1 MIGIM
6 SGRRLVLFTKPA
18 IPGRVKTRLVGHGPG
33 ELSAEGAAELHRA
46 FLDDV
51 AERLLAAEARGE
63 LELLTAWALDGPDGQ
78 RGDAPLPDGPG
89 RSFRQQG
96 ATLGDRLVHGLSV
109 AAEGDAAVAATDPTG
124 AAVAALGSDHP
135 TVSTETIRD
144 AFERVEAGAEV
155 VLGPSD
161 DGGYFLIALAPG
173 ALRRELFD
181 GVAWSTSAVLEQT
194 LERAAGLGLS
204 VELLPTGHDV
214 DTAEDLDRLARELS
228 DPEVAALC
236 PRTRALLAAWGRVAE
251 PVEVAP

>member
-18 IPGRVKTRLVGHGPG
+18 IPGRVKTRLVGDGPG
-33 ELSAEGAAELHRA
+33 ELSSEGAAELHRA

-78 RGDAPLPDGPG
+78 RGDEPLPDGPG

-96 ATLGDRLVHGLSV
+96 ATLGDRLVHGLSA
-109 AAEGDAAVAATDPTG
+109 AAEGG
-124 AAVAALGSDHP
+124 ASVAALGSDHP

-144 AFERVEAGAEV
+144 AFEWVEAGAEV

-181 GVAWSTSAVLEQT
+181 GVAWSTDAVLGQT

>member
-78 RGDAPLPDGPG
+78 RGDEPLPDGPG

-96 ATLGDRLVHGLSV
+96 ATLGDRLVHGLSA
-109 AAEGDAAVAATDPTG
+109 AAEGG
-124 AAVAALGSDHP
+124 AIVAALGSDHP

-251 PVEVAP
+251 PVGEPVEVAP